1 MTNEQEIRAKALELS
16 MEIFKFTLTTNPSLL
31 LGADDQRELKA
42 HEFVIEHSK
51 AFEKYL
57 KEAQ

>member
-1 MTNEQEIRAKALELS
+1 MTQGQEIRAKALELS
-16 MEIFKFTLTTNPSLL
+16 MEIFKFTLTTNPDLL
-31 LGADDQRELKA
+31 LCGDTHKELKA
-42 HEFVIEHSK
+42 QSFVIENSK